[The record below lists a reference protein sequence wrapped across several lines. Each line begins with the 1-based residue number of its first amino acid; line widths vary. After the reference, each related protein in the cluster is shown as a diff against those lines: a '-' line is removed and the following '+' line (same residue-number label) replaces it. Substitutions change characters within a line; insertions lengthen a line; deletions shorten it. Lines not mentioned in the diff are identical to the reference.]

1 MARLECL
8 TFRADHGRENPMP
21 STIPRVA
28 DAMRHVLT
36 DVAEEAAR
44 QSGFLKRRRKLSGAT
59 FVQALVFGWLANPD
73 ATAEERAQA
82 AALRGVHISA
92 YGLDKRCDQ
101 RAAECL
107 RRVLSAAVGELLA
120 ASDPVAVPIL
130 RRFCGV
136 YVYDGS
142 VVPLPAALR
151 EVWPGCGSSAPD
163 GQGVAA
169 LKIGCRLDLL
179 GGQLYGPVLE
189 AGREHDRALELGAEQ
204 MPSGALRLADLAF
217 FDLGLFRLL
226 GEGGGYWLSRFK
238 AGTAVF
244 FEQDGEEDGEAA
256 SCGVRLEIGSYL
268 KGLADGGEHYHE
280 RRVRLGLH
288 QRLPARL
295 LLVRLPEAVAEGRR
309 RRLRFRARRRQEGRV
324 SAERLELAGWECLI
338 TNAPPDLL
346 GVREAPV
353 LMRARWQIERLF
365 DLWKQHGRLEETR
378 SEKPYRVLCEVY
390 AKLLGLLIQH
400 WLILSAGGWERAD
413 RSLMKAGR
421 TVRRWALVVA
431 ESLDKPRR
439 VLRVIRSIG
448 QCMAVGC
455 RVAKRRKEPGT
466 AQQLLALTQ
475 GREEVAAA

>member
-1 MARLECL
+1 
-8 TFRADHGRENPMP
+8 MP

-28 DAMRHVLT
+28 DAMHRVLT
-36 DVAEEAAR
+36 DVADEAAR
-44 QSGFLKRRRKLSGAT
+44 QSGFLRRRRKLSGAT

-82 AALRGVHISA
+82 AFVRGVHISA
-92 YGLDKRCDQ
+92 HGLDKRCDQ

-107 RRVLSAAVGELLA
+107 RRVLSAAVHELLS

-130 RRFCGV
+130 RRFSGV

-142 VVPLPAALR
+142 VVSLPAALR
-151 EVWPGCGSSAPD
+151 EAWPGCGSGAPD
-163 GQGVAA
+163 GQSVAA

-179 GGQLYGPVLE
+179 SGQLYGPVLK

-204 MPSGALRLADLAF
+204 MPSGALRLADLGF

-226 GEGGGYWLSRFK
+226 DQRGGYWLSRFK

-244 FEQDGEEDGEAA
+244 FEEEGDAA
-256 SCGVRLEIGSYL
+256 APGRRLEMGAYL
-268 KGLADGGEHYHE
+268 KGLTDEGEHYHE
-280 RRVRLGLH
+280 RRVRLGLK

-295 LLVRLPEAVAEGRR
+295 LAVRLPEAVARKRR
-309 RRLRFRARRRQEGRV
+309 RRLRFRAKRRQEGRV

-346 GVREAPV
+346 GVQEAPV

-365 DLWKQHGRLEETR
+365 DLWKQHGHLDKTR
-378 SEKPYRVLCEVY
+378 SEKPHRVLCEVY
-390 AKLLGLLIQH
+390 AKLVGLLIQH
-400 WLILSAGGWERAD
+400 WLILSAGGWERAE

-421 TVRRWALVVA
+421 TVRRWALALA
-431 ESLDKPRR
+431 EALDKPRR
-439 VLRVIRSIG
+439 LAGVLRSIG
-448 QCMAVGC
+448 RCLAVGC
-455 RVAKRRKEPGT
+455 RVAKRRKEPRT

-475 GREEVAAA
+475 GRKEAAIA